1 MIDDLATVDRTTAE
15 PIEAVH
21 RRLRGFLDR
30 HRPPTPCLVVDL
42 PAVGAGYRRLREL
55 FPAADLYYAV
65 KANPAHEVLRLLAG
79 LGASFDVAS
88 PVEVELCLRAGAH
101 PDRLSYGNTVKKRS
115 DVARAHA
122 LGVRLFTVDSEPDL
136 VNVAAAAP
144 GADVL
149 CRIFAEPP
157 ASSTPFG
164 RKFGC
169 DPELAGPLLRRAARL
184 GLRPR
189 GLSFHVGTQQLDPGA
204 WEHGIA
210 TAARLAAELAASGI
224 PLTALDLGGGFPA
237 GYRDGAPPLAE
248 YAAAIEASLDRHF
261 GAARPAL
268 AIEPGRSVVAD
279 AGILRSEV
287 VLVSRKAYHHAHRWV
302 YLDVGRHNG
311 LTETE
316 DEFIA
321 YDLLTAHDGGPTG
334 PVVLAGPTCD
344 GDDVLYERTTY
355 HLPVDLAPGDHV
367 DVLAAGAYTAS
378 CATVGFNG
386 FAPLPTH
393 HIGADGEPVDGCGHG
408 G

>member
-1 MIDDLATVDRTTAE
+1 MIDDLLAADPAAE

-42 PAVGAGYRRLREL
+42 PTIAHRYRRLRGL
-55 FPAADLYYAV
+55 FPRAVVHYAV
-65 KANPAHEVLRLLAG
+65 KANPAPEVVSLLAG

-88 PVEVELCLRAGAH
+88 PAEAELCLRAGAA
-101 PDRLSYGNTVKKRS
+101 PDRLSYGNTVKKAS
-115 DVARAHA
+115 DVARVHG
-122 LGVRLFTVDSEPDL
+122 LGVRMFTVDSEPDL
-136 VNVAAAAP
+136 VNVSAEAP

-149 CRIFAEPP
+149 CRVFAEPP
-157 ASSTPFG
+157 GASTPFG

-169 DPELAGPLLRRAARL
+169 EPELAESLLRRAGRL

-189 GLSFHVGTQQLDPGA
+189 GVSFHVGTQQLDPRA

-210 TAARLAAELAASGI
+210 TAARLMDRLADSGVR
-224 PLTALDLGGGFPA
+224 LTTLDLGGGFPA
-237 GYRDGAPPLAE
+237 AYRDGAPPPSE
-248 YAAAIEASLDRHF
+248 YAAAIEEYLDRYF
-261 GAARPAL
+261 GAARPEVVL
-268 AIEPGRSVVAD
+268 EPGRAVVAD
-279 AGILRSEV
+279 AGVLRSEV
-287 VLVSRKAYHHAHRWV
+287 VLVSRKAYEHRHRWV

-316 DEFIA
+316 DEFITYA
-321 YDLLTAHDGGPTG
+321 LATPHDGGPTG

-344 GDDVLYERTTY
+344 GDDVLYERNTY
-355 HLPVDLAPGDHV
+355 HLPLDLHAGDHV

-386 FAPLPTH
+386 FPPLPTIH
-393 HIGADGEPVDGCGHG
+393 LGLDGEPVTGVAHHG
-408 G
+408 